1 MTQLNLRSAF
11 LHVIDG
17 HRWLAASART
27 WNVVGPH
34 VTGQAKE
41 NIHRLLPNIDVTA
54 LDSVLMRA
62 RLLIKFYRNVSQRDN
77 DILLGDF
84 RLAPSMEARFQPRKI
99 CRSNRYKTNQNQSTR
114 SLRKR
119 LKRHNIIRNFQ
130 NGAKGQAEL

>member
-41 NIHRLLPNIDVTA
+41 NIHPAFTEHRCY
-54 LDSVLMRA
+54 RA
-62 RLLIKFYRNVSQRDN
+62 R
-77 DILLGDF
+77 
-84 RLAPSMEARFQPRKI
+84 
-99 CRSNRYKTNQNQSTR
+99 
-114 SLRKR
+114 
-119 LKRHNIIRNFQ
+119 
-130 NGAKGQAEL
+130 